1 MLNRLFFR
9 KEIGIGNM
17 AASLLSFFLFG
28 QVEKNSLSSNFS
40 IKKLFMSE
48 IVSIFES
55 STK

>member
-9 KEIGIGNM
+9 KEVGIGNM

-28 QVEKNSLSSNFS
+28 QVEKNSLPSNFS